1 MIILKQ
7 DLIKRLW
14 FSSHNFAQGLYNF
27 CDNLFAILSFL
38 INFIAAA
45 LLYSLWVVAQVFM
58 RISEILFVSTEAIFE
73 KLFASFE

>member
-7 DLIKRLW
+7 DLIKNLQ

-27 CDNLFAILSFL
+27 CDNVVAILSFF

-45 LLYSLWVVAQVFM
+45 ALYSLWIVAQVFM
-58 RISEILFVSTEAIFE
+58 RISDILFVSTEAIFE
-73 KLFASFE
+73 NLFARFK

>member
-1 MIILKQ
+1 MKQ
-7 DLIKRLW
+7 DLIKRLR
-14 FSSHNFAQGLYNF
+14 FSSYNFAQGLYNF

>member
-7 DLIKRLW
+7 DLIKRLR

-27 CDNLFAILSFL
+27 CDDLVAILSFL

>member
-1 MIILKQ
+1 MKQ
-7 DLIKRLW
+7 DLIKRLR

-27 CDNLFAILSFL
+27 CDDLVTILSFL

>member
-7 DLIKRLW
+7 DLIKRLR

-27 CDNLFAILSFL
+27 CDNLIEILSFL

-45 LLYSLWVVAQVFM
+45 LMYSLWVVAQVFM

-73 KLFASFE
+73 NLFARFK

>member
-7 DLIKRLW
+7 DLIKRLR

-27 CDNLFAILSFL
+27 CDNVVAILSFF

-45 LLYSLWVVAQVFM
+45 ALYSLWVVAQVFM
-58 RISEILFVSTEAIFE
+58 RISDILFVSTEAIFE
-73 KLFASFE
+73 NLFAKFK